1 MLSRYLSLIFL
12 GLLFL
17 AAPARAYTPESGV
30 WWNPAE
36 PGTGILLEIQDN
48 FLFAAVYSYDGAGF
62 ATWYT
67 TAGFLTGNARYDGQ
81 LDAFRG
87 GPCLSCSYRP
97 NTAFPGNGGPIRIDF
112 ASNDATKA
120 TVSWGGRT
128 FPIERFQFYLKRPE
142 DGSRPLSLTKMLGE
156 WQMVLDFSTAPDT
169 FPYYGELLIFEDI
182 DLSESP
188 GYVEGCRGGNSI
200 DGFCRSSDLAN
211 HDATGYF
218 DSATREHVIV
228 VNDSTQN
235 FAVYIIKVGTNHA
248 QGEFSVYRKGTQP
261 TTFYPV
267 RGFRSASRTF
277 VEEGVGPSKSGE
289 PAVLKPGIGD
299 LIDVDQLNQ
308 PRQGDQAKRLSNIEP
323 ARLQQIIAELEA
335 HLEQD

>member
-1 MLSRYLSLIFL
+1 MLLRLSFV
-12 GLLFL
+12 FL
-17 AAPARAYTPESGV
+17 ALLMATAPARAYTPESGV

-48 FLFAAVYSYDGAGF
+48 FLFAAVYSYDNAGF

-87 GPCLSCSYRP
+87 GPCLSCSWRP
-97 NTAFPGNGGPIRIDF
+97 NTAFPGNGGSIRIDF
-112 ASNDATKA
+112 DGSNPTRA
-120 TVSWGGRT
+120 TVRWGGRT

-142 DGSRPLSLTKMLGE
+142 DGSRPLTLTKMLGE
-156 WQMVLDFSTAPDT
+156 WQLVLDFSNDPSL

-182 DLSESP
+182 DLSQAP
-188 GYVEGCRGGNSI
+188 GYVEGCRGGNSVR
-200 DGFCRSSDLAN
+200 GFCRSTDLSN

-228 VNDSTQN
+228 VNDSSTT
-235 FAVYIIKVGTNHA
+235 FAVYIVEVGTNHL

-261 TTFYPV
+261 SVFHPV
-267 RGFRSASRTF
+267 RGHRTASRTF
-277 VEEGVGPSKSGE
+277 VEEGVGPSKADTG
-289 PAVLKPGIGD
+289 PASAKGIGD
-299 LIDVDQLNQ
+299 LLDVDSLAAQVGSE
-308 PRQGDQAKRLSNIEP
+308 RRSRIEP
-323 ARLQQIIAELEA
+323 ERLQQILRELEA
-335 HLEQD
+335 QLGR